1 MKPTV
6 SIGNQ
11 DFSSIR
17 EMNYFYIDKTDFIRQ
32 WWESGDIVTLIT
44 RPRRFG
50 KTLNMSMLECFFSN
64 QCRECRDL
72 FKGLSI
78 WSSEKYRALQGSYPV
93 IFLSL
98 ANVKEPDYYRT
109 RRKICQLITNLY
121 MKNTF
126 LLEEGFLKDKERAF
140 FENISVDMDDNAA
153 TMALHQLT
161 DYLSR
166 YYGKKVIIL
175 LDEYD
180 TPLQEAYVNGFWN
193 EMAAFIRSLFSASF
207 KTNPFLERGLLTG
220 ITRISKE
227 SIFSDLNNL
236 EVVTTT
242 SQKYET
248 AFGFTEKEVVEALR
262 CFGFSDSFEKIKYW
276 YDGFRFGKQGDIYN
290 PWSITKYLD
299 SGEFKSYW
307 ANTSSNLLV
316 DKLIREGEPDIKIAM
331 EALLCDGQIETE
343 IDEEIIFE
351 QLGDNSV
358 AVWSLLLSTGYL
370 KVVCAPVNESD
381 NIYHLSLTNF
391 EVKRM
396 FRRMIQGWFGR
407 KTTQYSD
414 FIKALLADDVDYMNQ
429 YMNQIA
435 LKTFSSFDSGKK
447 PSELSE
453 PERFYHG
460 FVLGLMI
467 DLADRYQIKSNR
479 ESGFGRYDVMLEPL
493 EGGQPAYVLEFK
505 VRNTRREK
513 NLEETVREALRQID
527 ERDYDA
533 ELTCKGFPKEK
544 IRHYG
549 FAFEGKRVLIGK

>member
-1 MKPTV
+1 
-6 SIGNQ
+6 
-11 DFSSIR
+11 
-17 EMNYFYIDKTDFIRQ
+17 
-32 WWESGDIVTLIT
+32 
-44 RPRRFG
+44 
-50 KTLNMSMLECFFSN
+50 
-64 QCRECRDL
+64 
-72 FKGLSI
+72 
-78 WSSEKYRALQGSYPV
+78 
-93 IFLSL
+93 
-98 ANVKEPDYYRT
+98 
-109 RRKICQLITNLY
+109 
-121 MKNTF
+121 
-126 LLEEGFLKDKERAF
+126 
-140 FENISVDMDDNAA
+140 
-153 TMALHQLT
+153 
-161 DYLSR
+161 
-166 YYGKKVIIL
+166 
-175 LDEYD
+175 
-180 TPLQEAYVNGFWN
+180 
-193 EMAAFIRSLFSASF
+193 
-207 KTNPFLERGLLTG
+207 
-220 ITRISKE
+220 
-227 SIFSDLNNL
+227 
-236 EVVTTT
+236 
-242 SQKYET
+242 
-248 AFGFTEKEVVEALR
+248 
-262 CFGFSDSFEKIKYW
+262 
-276 YDGFRFGKQGDIYN
+276 
-290 PWSITKYLD
+290 
-299 SGEFKSYW
+299 
-307 ANTSSNLLV
+307 
-316 DKLIREGEPDIKIAM
+316 M

-447 PSELSE
+447 PSEPSE

-505 VRNTRREK
+505 VRNARREK

>member
-1 MKPTV
+1 
-6 SIGNQ
+6 
-11 DFSSIR
+11 
-17 EMNYFYIDKTDFIRQ
+17 
-32 WWESGDIVTLIT
+32 
-44 RPRRFG
+44 
-50 KTLNMSMLECFFSN
+50 
-64 QCRECRDL
+64 
-72 FKGLSI
+72 
-78 WSSEKYRALQGSYPV
+78 
-93 IFLSL
+93 
-98 ANVKEPDYYRT
+98 
-109 RRKICQLITNLY
+109 

-248 AFGFTEKEVVEALR
+248 SFGFTEKEVVEALR

-299 SGEFKSYW
+299 SGEFNSYW

-331 EALLCDGQIETE
+331 EALLCDGLVETE

-370 KVVCAPVNESD
+370 KVVCAPVNESE

-407 KTTQYSD
+407 KTTKYSD

>member
-1 MKPTV
+1 MKSTV

-11 DFSSIR
+11 DFNSIR

-64 QCRECRDL
+64 QCRERREL

-78 WSSEKYRALQGSYPV
+78 WNSEKYRALQGSYPV

-299 SGEFKSYW
+299 SGEFNSYW

-370 KVVCAPVNESD
+370 KVVCAPVNESE

-407 KTTQYSD
+407 KTTKYSD